1 MIFYFS
7 IISRLLFYRDIIFTY
22 FLAPHSHLCRWH
34 SRLSCHARLLLLL
47 MPVHVLL
54 LVDLLIYIYIE
65 NMVLQKD
72 AEGVSNRVTVNV
84 FANMSSNLF
93 FTCAARTLSRWVRL
107 PSLGIADVLTLNIF

>member
-54 LVDLLIYIYIE
+54 LVDVAYIYIE
-65 NMVLQKD
+65 NMVLQKG
-72 AEGVSNRVTVNV
+72 AVGVSNRVTVNV
-84 FANMSSNLF
+84 YANMSSNLF
-93 FTCAARTLSRWVRL
+93 LLVLHSTLSRWVRL